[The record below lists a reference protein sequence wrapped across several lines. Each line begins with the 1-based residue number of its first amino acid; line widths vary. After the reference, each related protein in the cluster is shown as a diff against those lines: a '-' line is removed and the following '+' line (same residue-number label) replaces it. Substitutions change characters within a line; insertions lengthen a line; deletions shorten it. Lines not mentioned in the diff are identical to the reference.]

1 MILNIV
7 LAYLSIS
14 SGAIV
19 SDKYSQSFE
28 LANFP
33 QARALVYDNSE
44 HLRLLNAVV
53 TDCNED
59 TVYYHALKLEE
70 GVF

>member
-14 SGAIV
+14 SGAIA
-19 SDKYSQSFE
+19 SDKCSQSFE

-33 QARALVYDNSE
+33 QVRAL
-44 HLRLLNAVV
+44 
-53 TDCNED
+53 
-59 TVYYHALKLEE
+59 VYYHALKLEE
-70 GVF
+70 GIFYLNNGDYKFN